1 MRMSVSTNTYALR
14 TGDYLESNSHADAD
28 LWKESSNLAKQLMLS
43 QMSASVL
50 AQVNAGTNTTLIL
63 LN

>member
-1 MRMSVSTNTYALR
+1 MSVPTNTSALR
-14 TGDYLESNSHADAD
+14 AGAYLARNSHADAI
-28 LWKESSNLAKQLMLS
+28 LAKESTNLAKQLTVS

-50 AQVNAGTNTTLIL
+50 AQANASTNTTLML